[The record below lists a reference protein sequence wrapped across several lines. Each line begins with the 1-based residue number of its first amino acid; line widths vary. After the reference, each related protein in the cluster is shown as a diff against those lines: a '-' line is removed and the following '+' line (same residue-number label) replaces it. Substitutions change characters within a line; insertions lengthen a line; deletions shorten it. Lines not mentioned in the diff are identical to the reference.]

1 MICLL
6 AIFLYNIL
14 QREITAERAE
24 GIRWF
29 FPFRSAYRCV
39 KAGAVFPPDTRAAD
53 FLQQNGGNMSQRT
66 DIHKVLIIGSGP
78 IIIGQACEFD
88 YSGTQACKA
97 LKKLGYEI
105 VLVNSNP
112 ATIMTDPETADV
124 TYIEPLN
131 VERLEQIIAKERP
144 DALLPNLG
152 GQSGLNLCAELNKAG
167 VLEKYNVQVIGV
179 QVDAIERGED
189 RIEFKKAMNEL
200 GIEMARSE
208 VAYSVEEALSIA
220 DRLGYPVVLRPAYTM
235 GGAGGGLVY
244 NVDELKTVCAR
255 GLQASLVG
263 QVLVEES
270 ILGWEELELEIVR
283 DCENN
288 MITVCFIE
296 NIDPLG
302 VHTGDSFCSA
312 PMLTISEE
320 CQKRLQEQAYKI
332 VESVQV
338 IGGTNVQ
345 FAHDP
350 ETDRIVVIEINP
362 RTSRSSALASK
373 ATGFPIAKIAAKL
386 AVGYTLDE
394 LRNDITRE
402 TSASFEPTIDY
413 CVVKIPRFTFE
424 KFPGAKDEL
433 TTSMKSVG
441 ETMAIGRTF
450 KESLQ
455 KGLRSLEIGAI
466 GLGSNFRAALPSRE
480 ELMGKLRTPNS
491 RRMFAIRQAM
501 LVGFTLE
508 ELHEIT
514 LIDPWFL
521 RQIKEIVDMEG
532 QIRDFALANSM
543 TPDNPEMVAVLR
555 KAKEFGFSDRQ
566 LAEMW
571 KKPEGDIRALR
582 RETGTV
588 PTYYLVDTCAAEFE
602 AYTPYF
608 YSTYETGQ
616 EVVPADRK
624 KVIILGGGPNRI
636 GQGIEF
642 DYCCCHASFALK
654 DAGVQAIMVNS
665 NPETVSTDY
674 DTSDRLYFEPLTFE
688 DVMHIVEKERPDG
701 VIVQF
706 GGQTPLNL
714 AVPLL
719 RAGVP
724 ILGTSPDAID
734 RAEDRERFQALLQK
748 LSLLQPANGTAT
760 TLEESREI
768 AHRIGYPIVIRPS
781 YVLGG
786 RAMMIVYDDEEMAE
800 YFALHVGKQK
810 LEHPVLIDKF
820 LENAIEV
827 DVDALSDGEDVYV
840 AGVMEHIEE
849 AGIHSGD
856 SSCVLPPYSLPAE
869 TVAEIERQTVAL
881 AKELRVVG
889 LMNIQFAVKDGVVFI
904 LEVNPRASRTAPFV
918 SKATGVPLPRLA
930 TQVMLGKTLKE
941 LDPWSM
947 RRSGYVS
954 VKESV
959 FPFRRFPGV
968 DILLGPEMRSTGE
981 VMGIAPTFEEAFLK
995 GQWGAGQKLPEG
1007 GKVFLSVNDRDKR
1020 FVAEVARQYVDLGFE
1035 LLATSGTAGLLAGQG
1050 IPSTRVLKV
1059 YEGRPNIVDLIKNG
1073 EVSLVINTASG
1084 KRTAHDSKAIRQ
1096 ATLHYGVPYS
1106 TTLSGAKAIARAIG
1120 AARTTEV
1127 RVKSLQEYYK
1137 GE

>member
-1 MICLL
+1 MPKDTSIKK
-6 AIFLYNIL
+6 IL
-14 QREITAERAE
+14 
-24 GIRWF
+24 
-29 FPFRSAYRCV
+29 V
-39 KAGAVFPPDTRAAD
+39 
-53 FLQQNGGNMSQRT
+53 
-66 DIHKVLIIGSGP
+66 IGSGP
-78 IIIGQACEFD
+78 IVIGQGCEFD

-97 LKKLGYEI
+97 LREEGYEV

-112 ATIMTDPETADV
+112 ATIMTDPETSPR
-124 TYIEPLN
+124 TYIEPITPEF
-131 VERLEQIIAKERP
+131 VEKIIIREKP
-144 DALLPNLG
+144 DALLPTLG
-152 GQSGLNLCAELNKAG
+152 GQTALNCAMELHRSG
-167 VLEKYNVQVIGV
+167 VLEREKVRMIGANA
-179 QVDAIERGED
+179 DAIDRGED
-189 RIEFKKAMNEL
+189 RNLFKEAMLRIGLDVPRSGIAHTMEEARRVAGDIGSFPLIVRPAFTL
-200 GIEMARSE
+200 GGMGGG
-208 VAYSVEEALSIA
+208 VAYNKTEFEEI
-220 DRLGYPVVLRPAYTM
+220 
-235 GGAGGGLVY
+235 
-244 NVDELKTVCAR
+244 CAR
-255 GLQASLVG
+255 GLDLSPVSEILI
-263 QVLVEES
+263 EES
-270 ILGWEELELEIVR
+270 LIGWKEFEMEVMR
-283 DCENN
+283 DRADNCVV
-288 MITVCFIE
+288 ICSIE
-296 NIDPLG
+296 NIDPMG
-302 VHTGDSFCSA
+302 VHTGDSITVA
-312 PMLTISEE
+312 PIQTLTDREY
-320 CQKRLQEQAYKI
+320 QAMRDASFAVI
-332 VESVQV
+332 REIGVET
-338 IGGTNVQ
+338 GGSNIQ
-345 FAHDP
+345 FAINP
-350 ETDRIVVIEINP
+350 ANGRMIVIEMNP
-362 RTSRSSALASK
+362 RVSRSSALASK